1 MVSCTSL
8 IRFVLF
14 LLTRIFILFFTAINL
29 DKVDVRGIN
38 IWSLAGQ
45 QYGLYNIDSNGKRT
59 AKSSAAFYRNLI
71 VDNAF
76 QQYSDVM
83 TNTDEFLYGNFP
95 KDFIWSSATASYQIE
110 GGWNEGGKYSIISLQ
125 D

>member
-1 MVSCTSL
+1 M
-8 IRFVLF
+8 
-14 LLTRIFILFFTAINL
+14 
-29 DKVDVRGIN
+29 DVRGIN
-38 IWSLAGQ
+38 IWSPAGQ
-45 QYGLYNIDSNGKRT
+45 QYGLYNIDANGNRI

-76 QQYSDVM
+76 EQYSDVM

-110 GGWNEGGKYSIISLQ
+110 GGWNEGGKY
-125 D
+125 